1 MINENYITISQYAT
15 IKGITKQAVYK
26 QLNNKLKPFLI
37 VFNGKKCLDL
47 AVLTEYERKKFNEVE
62 QPFEQPFNNQSQP
75 FYESQIAEKDKVIE
89 SLLRQVENLQ
99 EQNSRLTELLHNSQ
113 VLLGAEKKL
122 LLEQETGTT
131 KNKKSIFNIFRKKEK
146 ESP

>member
-1 MINENYITISQYAT
+1 M
-15 IKGITKQAVYK
+15 
-26 QLNNKLKPFLI
+26 
-37 VFNGKKCLDL
+37 
-47 AVLTEYERKKFNEVE
+47 
-62 QPFEQPFNNQSQP
+62 
-75 FYESQIAEKDKVIE
+75 
-89 SLLRQVENLQ
+89 ENLQ